1 MSWNAP
7 ENTGPAITDYD
18 VRYREGTSGDWTNHT
33 HNGVVTSTSITG
45 LDSNTAYQAQ
55 VRASNDEGT
64 GTWSDSGSGSTLT
77 ELVVSFGA
85 AQYEVNESG
94 SVDIT
99 LNITPAAD
107 RAAVINVNLEI
118 KGLETGDYRID
129 GGIVSFAS
137 LSIAFASS
145 QTSRSVTVSA
155 EEDNDQENESIGFSF
170 VNLPNGVTAGR
181 PSTSTLT
188 IRDNDKPDA
197 QGAIT
202 LSNISPRV
210 GSTIRATLSDPDGGV
225 TGVIWQWQRSND
237 GSTWTD
243 ISSATA
249 ASYRAAAGDQGRQL
263 RATAAY
269 SDDHGPNKNAE
280 SNATNSVR
288 PRPSPPPQPSPGP
301 SNRAPVFRDGLTAD
315 RSVAENTSEGG
326 NVGDPVIARDSDNDT
341 LTYELSGAGASN
353 FAVDG
358 AGQISVAAGASLD
371 HETEPSYSVRV
382 TVSDGNGGTDT
393 ITVAIIVTDL
403 DEPPGKPA
411 PPTVEAA
418 DTDGHNSLT
427 VSWNAPE
434 NTGPAITDYDVRYR
448 EGTSGDWTNHTHNGV
463 VTSTSITGL
472 DSNTAYQAQVR
483 ASNDEGTGT
492 WSDSTTAS
500 TAVANLSVSLDS
512 AGYTLAEGGDAA
524 TIMVRLDPAA
534 DRPVTLPILV
544 TPLTA
549 ETIDYT
555 VEGLTDGVLTF
566 SRGEGTKSL
575 AIRPNVDADT
585 DDETVTLAFGTLP
598 AFVTAGTLNMSSVT
612 ITDSGDPPVPG
623 ETPTPEASPNAALS
637 QAVEEA
643 EPGDD
648 GFPGWAVA
656 AIVVLAIG
664 VTAGALLLVRVRR
677 RLWPPEF

>member
-1 MSWNAP
+1 M
-7 ENTGPAITDYD
+7 
-18 VRYREGTSGDWTNHT
+18 
-33 HNGVVTSTSITG
+33 
-45 LDSNTAYQAQ
+45 
-55 VRASNDEGT
+55 
-64 GTWSDSGSGSTLT
+64 
-77 ELVVSFGA
+77 
-85 AQYEVNESG
+85 
-94 SVDIT
+94 
-99 LNITPAAD
+99 
-107 RAAVINVNLEI
+107 
-118 KGLETGDYRID
+118 
-129 GGIVSFAS
+129 
-137 LSIAFASS
+137 
-145 QTSRSVTVSA
+145 
-155 EEDNDQENESIGFSF
+155 
-170 VNLPNGVTAGR
+170 
-181 PSTSTLT
+181 
-188 IRDNDKPDA
+188 
-197 QGAIT
+197 
-202 LSNISPRV
+202 
-210 GSTIRATLSDPDGGV
+210 
-225 TGVIWQWQRSND
+225 
-237 GSTWTD
+237 
-243 ISSATA
+243 
-249 ASYRAAAGDQGRQL
+249 
-263 RATAAY
+263 
-269 SDDHGPNKNAE
+269 
-280 SNATNSVR
+280 
-288 PRPSPPPQPSPGP
+288 
-301 SNRAPVFRDGLTAD
+301 
-315 RSVAENTSEGG
+315 
-326 NVGDPVIARDSDNDT
+326 GDPVIARDSDNDS

-382 TVSDGNGGTDT
+382 TVSDGEGEGEGGSDTIIVT
-393 ITVAIIVTDL
+393 ITVTDVN
-403 DEPPGKPA
+403 EAPGKPDA
-411 PPTVEAA
+411 PTVAA
-418 DTDGHNSLT
+418 AVTDGHNSLT
-427 VSWNAPE
+427 VSWAAPE
-434 NTGPAITDYDVRYR
+434 NTGPAITGYDVRYR

-483 ASNDEGTGT
+483 TSNDEGTGE
-492 WSDSTTAS
+492 WSASTTPS

-549 ETIDYT
+549 ESTDYT
-555 VEGLTDGVLTF
+555 VEGLTDGVLIF
-566 SRGEGTKSL
+566 LIRGEGTKSL

-623 ETPTPEASPNAALS
+623 ETPTPEASPNPALS

>member
-1 MSWNAP
+1 MGDQTAVPGYDSEHRLILG
-7 ENTGPAITDYD
+7 ENPFCTVRLSGHRSYD
-18 VRYREGTSGDWTNHT
+18 VSIHTTDDDKAEGDETFAIVVGGSSGVATLDTAAVILKDNEPSPGQPGKPTATLSTGVIEITWSPVDTATEYKVRYSTNAGGNWTGRHPTSNTSESFDSPGAGVYVFQVSASNPVGDSAWSESSEPITIPAVPGAPANLQATPLRSRVALAWDDPADTPITGYQYRVSTDGTTWAPDWTDI
-33 HNGVVTSTSITG
+33 V
-45 LDSNTAYQAQ
+45 
-55 VRASNDEGT
+55 
-64 GTWSDSGSGSTLT
+64 GSGSETTGYTVTGLNNGT
-77 ELVVSFGA
+77 EYTFQVRG
-85 AQYEVNESG
+85 
-94 SVDIT
+94 
-99 LNITPAAD
+99 
-107 RAAVINVNLEI
+107 VNLGGYGAPAEV
-118 KGLETGDYRID
+118 KATPVHSPPEFDDGET
-129 GGIVSFAS
+129 
-137 LSIAFASS
+137 
-145 QTSRSVTVSA
+145 TSR
-155 EEDNDQENESIGFSF
+155 E
-170 VNLPNGVTAGR
+170 
-181 PSTSTLT
+181 
-188 IRDNDKPDA
+188 
-197 QGAIT
+197 
-202 LSNISPRV
+202 
-210 GSTIRATLSDPDGGV
+210 
-225 TGVIWQWQRSND
+225 
-237 GSTWTD
+237 
-243 ISSATA
+243 
-249 ASYRAAAGDQGRQL
+249 
-263 RATAAY
+263 
-269 SDDHGPNKNAE
+269 
-280 SNATNSVR
+280 
-288 PRPSPPPQPSPGP
+288 
-301 SNRAPVFRDGLTAD
+301 
-315 RSVAENTSEGG
+315 VAENTGAG
-326 NVGDPVIARDSDNDT
+326 IDIGDPVSATDDDGDT

-358 AGQISVAAGASLD
+358 AGQISVAAGARLD

-393 ITVAIIVTDL
+393 IIVTITVTDVN
-403 DEPPGKPA
+403 EAPGKPDA
-411 PPTVEAA
+411 PTVEAA

-434 NTGPAITDYDVRYR
+434 NTGPAITDYDLRFR
-448 EGTSGDWTNHTHNGV
+448 KGTSGDWTNHTHTGV
-463 VTSTSITGL
+463 ATSTPITGL

-549 ETIDYT
+549 ESTDYT

-575 AIRPNVDADT
+575 TIRPNVDADT

-623 ETPTPEASPNAALS
+623 ETPTPEATETPTPEASPNPALS

-648 GFPGWAVA
+648 GFPGWAIA